1 MEHGP
6 APAAPDI
13 WTALFEDPV
22 TWTALGLVLFLVA
35 VFVVMKPHKTIAKSL
50 DDRAAKIRSELDS
63 AAALR
68 KEAEAKLADAERRR
82 VEAEKQAV
90 EMIEVARREADQLAR
105 DAATAL
111 EERIRL
117 RERLAEERIARAESD
132 AVRDVKVAAA
142 ETASR
147 AAAAI
152 LSELLTGKAADD
164 HFAASLESVKKA
176 LS

>member
-13 WTALFEDPV
+13 RNALFEDPV
-22 TWTALGLVLFLVA
+22 TWTELGLVHFLVA

-152 LSELLTGKAADD
+152 LSEQLTGKAADD